1 MIFFNLFCVLEDRQ
15 QSRTQVQ
22 SSLMK
27 NSQWWSK
34 RGQMHRLFAET
45 NQENIKEEHFYPL
58 KNIKI
63 DFKKDLIMQK
73 ILRIM

>member
-1 MIFFNLFCVLEDRQ
+1 
-15 QSRTQVQ
+15 
-22 SSLMK
+22 
-27 NSQWWSK
+27 
-34 RGQMHRLFAET
+34 MHRLFAET